1 MSGRGATAGL
11 SPAVDR
17 PAECPVARVV
27 VGLPVPRVF
36 SYAIPP
42 ALAGR
47 LAPGQ
52 RVRVPFRG
60 RSREGVVVTLGTE
73 PAAGLETVE
82 TALDPVPALSPALLE
97 LARWAAEE
105 TVSAW
110 GEAVARALPPAARVA
125 APVTLPPA
133 PPTVPP
139 GAVVVG
145 YGAARARLV
154 EAVAARAHAAGGVLL
169 LAPEIETAR
178 AWAARLERLSGEPV
192 ALLTSAETP
201 RERWEAWWACRRGAV
216 RLAVGTRAAAFA
228 PVAPLGAAI
237 VVDEHDPAHK
247 APDAPRWHAR
257 DLALRRVG
265 LEGGSCLLASA
276 TPSVESW
283 VRAHSGQA
291 TGEEAKGEGWPAVH
305 RVDLR
310 TVGPGA
316 CLTPALREAVR
327 AALASGQSAL
337 LVVNRLGYGRALGC
351 AECGAVRRCPT
362 CRVAL
367 TYHLGT
373 RALTCRLCGA
383 RQPARSL
390 CGRCRGRRLA
400 PLGWGTERLEA
411 DAATAFPEVRIGRYD
426 GEVPPRRAAAV
437 REAFRT
443 GQVRVVVG
451 TQMALRLLAES
462 RVGLAALVLAD
473 ATLNLPDFRAAE
485 RTFQLAWHLAEG
497 VGPGGSLW
505 LQSFYPDHP
514 ALEAVALGAREHFYR
529 REWAERRE
537 LGYPPARRVARLLA
551 AGREAGQLVAE
562 LAGRCR
568 AAGLPVLGPSALPG
582 ARAQLVLQGGGELPR
597 ALADVLGPLRG
608 RRRVGGVRL
617 TVDMDPLD
625 LL

>member
-1 MSGRGATAGL
+1 VSERVATAEA
-11 SPAVDR
+11 SPAGAR
-17 PAECPVARVV
+17 PVEGPVAEVV

-36 SYAIPP
+36 SYAVPP
-42 ALAGR
+42 ALVGR

-52 RVRVPFRG
+52 RVRVSFRG
-60 RSREGVVVTLGTE
+60 RPREGVVVALASA
-73 PAAGLETVE
+73 PVVGLRAVE
-82 TALDPVPALSPALLE
+82 APIDPVPALSPALLQ

-110 GEAVARALPPAARVA
+110 GEAVARALPPASRVA
-125 APVTLPPA
+125 APATLPPA
-133 PPTVPP
+133 PPPAPP
-139 GAVVVG
+139 GTVVVG

-154 EAVAARAHAAGGVLL
+154 EAVAARAAGGVLL

-178 AWAARLERLSGEPV
+178 GWAARLGQLVGEPV
-192 ALLTSAETP
+192 ALLTSEESP
-201 RERWEAWWACRRGAV
+201 RERWEAWWACRRGAT
-216 RLAVGTRAAAFA
+216 RLVVGTRAAAFA

-237 VVDEHDPAHK
+237 IVDEHDPAHK

-257 DLALRRVG
+257 DVALRRVG

-276 TPSVESW
+276 TPSLESW
-283 VRAHSGQA
+283 VRAQSGQA
-291 TGEEAKGEGWPAVH
+291 TAEEAKGDGWPAVH

-310 TVGPGA
+310 AAAPDAG
-316 CLTPALREAVR
+316 LSPALREAVR
-327 AALASGQSAL
+327 AALAGGQSAL

-351 AECGAVRRCPT
+351 AECGAVRRCAT

-367 TYHLGT
+367 TYHL
-373 RALTCRLCGA
+373 RARVLACRLCGT
-383 RQPARSL
+383 RQPASSL

-411 DAATAFPEVRIGRYD
+411 EAAAAFPEARVGRYD

-437 REAFRT
+437 REAFRA
-443 GQVRVVVG
+443 GGVRVVVG
-451 TQMALRLLAES
+451 TQMALRLTGET

-497 VGPGGSLW
+497 VAPGGSLW

-514 ALEAVALGAREHFYR
+514 ALEAVALGAREPFYR
-529 REWAERRE
+529 REWAERQE
-537 LGYPPARRVARLLA
+537 LGYPPARRLARLLA
-551 AGREAGQLVAE
+551 AGRAASRVIADV
-562 LAGRCR
+562 AGRCR
-568 AAGLPVLGPSALPG
+568 AAGIAVLGPSALPG
-582 ARAQLVLQGGGELPR
+582 ARVQLILQGGSELPR
-597 ALADVLGPLRG
+597 ALADVLEPSRG

-617 TVDMDPLD
+617 TVDVDPLD